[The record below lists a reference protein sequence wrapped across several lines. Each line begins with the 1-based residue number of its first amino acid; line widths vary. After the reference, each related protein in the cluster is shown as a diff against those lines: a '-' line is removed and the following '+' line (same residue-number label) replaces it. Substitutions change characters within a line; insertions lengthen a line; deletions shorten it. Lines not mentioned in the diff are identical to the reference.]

1 MVHVSN
7 DYGYIKHRASAF
19 IVRTSNFM
27 RMLSLVVNLLLS
39 RQSIA

>member
-7 DYGYIKHRASAF
+7 DYGYIKHRAGAF

-27 RMLSLVVNLLLS
+27 RMMS
-39 RQSIA
+39 